1 MSQRRRPG
9 RRLLK
14 ALLPVALLLVLGVGA
29 GLLFIV
35 HTIARPVTHP
45 YLVTPETFPA
55 YSARGLRVSEER
67 WANADGTEARG
78 WLLRGAE
85 GAPAVVLLHRYGAD
99 RSWLLNLG
107 VKINEATNCT
117 VLWPDLRGHGEK
129 PKITSTTFGARET
142 TDVAAAVAFL
152 RQLKSR
158 QGQRPLVG
166 ARFGFYGVELG
177 AYAALA
183 ATASARPAGNAAESA
198 SEVRALVLDSVPAS
212 PDELLGHA
220 TRDRLGFDNGLL
232 NLLTRGAARLYFLGR
247 YENEDSCTLASRLTG
262 QRVLLLS
269 GQDAGKLRE
278 STRALAQCFPASPP
292 AGLQVDLPVTGFTA
306 SSATGEQ
313 GETYDRLVIEFFSQ
327 AFNEDSTP
335 RR

>member
-1 MSQRRRPG
+1 MSQRKRPG
-9 RRLLK
+9 RRLLL
-14 ALLPVALLLVLGVGA
+14 ALLPVALLLAFGVCA

-35 HTIARPVTHP
+35 HTIARPDTHQ

-55 YSARGLRVSEER
+55 YSARGLRVTEER
-67 WANADGTEARG
+67 WNNGDGTEARG

-117 VLWPDLRGHGEK
+117 ILWPDLRGHGEN
-129 PKITSTTFGARET
+129 PHIGQTSFGALET
-142 TDVAAAVAFL
+142 TDVSAALSFL
-152 RQLKSR
+152 RNLKTA
-158 QGQRPLVG
+158 QGKRPLVG
-166 ARFGFYGVELG
+166 ERFGFYGVELG

-183 ATASARPAGNAAESA
+183 ASARAPDGEQ
-198 SEVRALVLDSVPAS
+198 VRALVLDSIPAS
-212 PDELLGHA
+212 PDDLLSHA
-220 TRDRLGFDNGLL
+220 TRDRIGFDNGLL
-232 NLLTRGAARLYFLGR
+232 NLLVGGAARLYFLGR
-247 YENEDSCTLASRLTG
+247 YENVSSCQLASGLG
-262 QRVLLLS
+262 AKRVLLLS
-269 GQDAGKLRE
+269 GEDAGELRD
-278 STRALAQCFPASPP
+278 STRALGQCFSSSPP
-292 AGLQVDLPVTGFTA
+292 TALKVDLPVTGFTA

-327 AFNEDSTP
+327 AFDEVS

>member
-1 MSQRRRPG
+1 MSQRRKPG

-55 YSARGLRVSEER
+55 YSARGLRVNEER
-67 WANADGTEARG
+67 WNNADGTEARG

-107 VKINEATNCT
+107 IKINEATNCT
-117 VLWPDLRGHGEK
+117 ILWPDLRGHGEN
-129 PKITSTTFGARET
+129 PKIAHTSFGVRET
-142 TDVAAAVAFL
+142 ADVATAVSFL
-152 RQLKSR
+152 RNLKTV

-166 ARFGFYGVELG
+166 ERFGFYGVELG

-183 ATASARPAGNAAESA
+183 ASARQPEGEQ
-198 SEVRALVLDSVPAS
+198 VRALVLDSIPAS
-212 PDELLGHA
+212 PDELLLNA
-220 TRDRLGFDNGLL
+220 ASERSGFDNALL
-232 NLLTRGAARLYFLGR
+232 NLLIRAAARIYFLGGYENESACDLAARLQGR
-247 YENEDSCTLASRLTG
+247 
-262 QRVLLLS
+262 RVLLVS
-269 GQDAGKLRE
+269 GQDAGKLRD
-278 STRALAQCFPASPP
+278 STRALAQCFSTSPP
-292 AGLQVDLPVTGFTA
+292 AKLQADLPVTGFTA

-327 AFNEDSTP
+327 AFNEDSRP

>member
-1 MSQRRRPG
+1 MSQRKRPG
-9 RRLLK
+9 RRLLL

-35 HTIARPVTHP
+35 HMIARPLTHP

-67 WANADGTEARG
+67 WNNMDGTEARG

-117 VLWPDLRGHGEK
+117 VLWPDLRGHGEN
-129 PKITSTTFGARET
+129 PKTAHTSFGAREAA
-142 TDVAAAVAFL
+142 DVAAAFAFL
-152 RQLKSR
+152 RDLKTAQR
-158 QGQRPLVG
+158 ERPLVG
-166 ARFGFYGVELG
+166 ERFGLYGVELG

-183 ATASARPAGNAAESA
+183 ASARAPGQEQ
-198 SEVRALVLDSVPAS
+198 VRALVLDSVPAS
-212 PDELLGHA
+212 PDGLLRHA
-220 TRDRLGFDNGLL
+220 THERVGFDNDLL
-232 NLLTRGAARLYFLGR
+232 HLLMRGATRVYFLGR
-247 YENEDSCTLASRLTG
+247 YENDSSCRLASQLQGR
-262 QRVLLLS
+262 RVLLLS
-269 GQDAGKLRE
+269 GQDAGELRD
-278 STRALAQCFPASPP
+278 STRALAQCFPAPP
-292 AGLQVDLPVTGFTA
+292 PVALHVDLPVTGFTA

-327 AFNEDSTP
+327 AFREDS
-335 RR
+335 RQQ

>member
-1 MSQRRRPG
+1 M
-9 RRLLK
+9 K

-55 YSARGLRVSEER
+55 YSARGLRVTEER
-67 WANADGTEARG
+67 WTNDDRTEARG

-117 VLWPDLRGHGEK
+117 ILWPDLRGHGEQ
-129 PKITSTTFGARET
+129 PKLSYTSFGARET
-142 TDVAAAVAFL
+142 AEVAAAVSFL
-152 RQLKSR
+152 RGLKTT

-166 ARFGFYGVELG
+166 SRFGFYGVELG
-177 AYAALA
+177 AYAALN
-183 ATASARPAGNAAESA
+183 ATARAPEGAREEGG

-212 PDELLGHA
+212 PDDMLGNA
-220 TRDRLGFDNGLL
+220 TRDRVGFDNGLL
-232 NLLTRGAARLYFLGR
+232 NLLMRGAARLYFLGR
-247 YENEDSCTLASRLTG
+247 YENDPSCALASRLKD

-269 GQDAGKLRE
+269 GRDAGELRD
-278 STRALAQCFPASPP
+278 STRALAQCFPPSSPP
-292 AGLQVDLPVTGFTA
+292 VGLQVDLPVTGFTA

-327 AFNEDSTP
+327 AFNEDP
-335 RR
+335 LRRQ

>member
-1 MSQRRRPG
+1 LTAFDFMSQRRRPG
-9 RRLLK
+9 RRLLI

-55 YSARGLRVSEER
+55 YSARGLRVSLER
-67 WANADGTEARG
+67 WNNDDATEARG

-85 GAPAVVLLHRYGAD
+85 GAPAVILLHRYGAD

-117 VLWPDLRGHGEK
+117 ILWPDLRGHGEN
-129 PKITSTTFGARET
+129 PITSQTTFGALET
-142 TDVAAAVAFL
+142 ADVAAAISFL
-152 RQLKSR
+152 RNLKTT

-166 ARFGFYGVELG
+166 ERFGFYGVELG

-183 ATASARPAGNAAESA
+183 ASVRHPQQEQ
-198 SEVRALVLDSVPAS
+198 VRALVLDSVPTS
-212 PDELLGHA
+212 SDELLQNA
-220 TRDRLGFDNGLL
+220 TRDRVGFDNGLL
-232 NLLTRGAARLYFLGR
+232 NLLMRGAARIYFLGR
-247 YENEDSCTLASRLTG
+247 YENDSSCDLAAHATDR
-262 QRVLLLS
+262 RVLLLS
-269 GQDAGKLRE
+269 GQDAGRLRD
-278 STRALAQCFPASPP
+278 STRALAQCFPPSPP
-292 AGLQVDLPVTGFTA
+292 VALHVDLPVTGFTA

-313 GETYDRLVIEFFSQ
+313 GETYDRLVIEFFSH
-327 AFNEDSTP
+327 AFDEGPTP

>member
-1 MSQRRRPG
+1 M
-9 RRLLK
+9 LI
-14 ALLPVALLLVLGVGA
+14 ALLPVALILVLGVGA

-35 HTIARPVTHP
+35 NTIARPVTRP

-55 YSARGLRVSEER
+55 YSARGLRVTEER
-67 WANADGTEARG
+67 WNNPDGTEARG

-117 VLWPDLRGHGEK
+117 VLWPDLRGHGEN
-129 PKITSTTFGARET
+129 PKIAHTTFGARET
-142 TDVAAAVAFL
+142 ADVAAAVAFL
-152 RQLKSR
+152 RNLKTT

-166 ARFGFYGVELG
+166 ERFGFYGVELG

-183 ATASARPAGNAAESA
+183 ASARPPEQAQ
-198 SEVRALVLDSVPAS
+198 EVSALVLDSIPAS
-212 PDELLGHA
+212 PDELLSNT
-220 TRDRLGFDNGLL
+220 TRDRVGFNNGLL
-232 NLLTRGAARLYFLGR
+232 NLLMRVGARLYFLGG
-247 YENEDSCTLASRLTG
+247 YENESSCELAARQPG
-262 QRVLLLS
+262 RRVLLLS
-269 GQDAGKLRE
+269 GQDAGELRE
-278 STRALAQCFPASPP
+278 STRALAQCFSSSPP
-292 AGLQVDLPVTGFTA
+292 VGVRVDLPVTGFTA

-327 AFNEDSTP
+327 VFNEDSRP

>member
-1 MSQRRRPG
+1 M
-9 RRLLK
+9 L
-14 ALLPVALLLVLGVGA
+14 ALLPVALLLVLGVGG

-67 WANADGTEARG
+67 WNNTDGTEARG

-107 VKINEATNCT
+107 IKINEATNCT
-117 VLWPDLRGHGEK
+117 VLWPDLRGHGEN
-129 PKITSTTFGARET
+129 PNIAYTSFGARET
-142 TDVAAAVAFL
+142 ADVAAAAAFL
-152 RQLKSR
+152 RNLKSA

-166 ARFGFYGVELG
+166 ERFGFYGVELG

-183 ATASARPAGNAAESA
+183 ASARQPER
-198 SEVRALVLDSVPAS
+198 EQVRALVLDSVPAS
-212 PDELLGHA
+212 SDALLSSA
-220 TRDRLGFDNGLL
+220 TRDRVGFDNSLL
-232 NLLTRGAARLYFLGR
+232 DLLMRGAARIYFLGR
-247 YENEDSCTLASRLTG
+247 YENDSSCRLASQLPGRH
-262 QRVLLLS
+262 VLLLS
-269 GQDAGKLRE
+269 GQDAGELRE
-278 STRALAQCFPASPP
+278 STRALAQCFSASPP
-292 AGLQVDLPVTGFTA
+292 VGLHVDLPVTGFTA

-327 AFNEDSTP
+327 AFREDSRP
-335 RR
+335 RP